1 METSEIAGARDFKA
15 RIPSSARG
23 DTTLS
28 VFIIAVVSVMAPI
41 VVIWLLAGILPPYVP
56 WLITSTLLF
65 IATIFL
71 MVGLALSI
79 IGNRVAAG
87 VHYEV
92 TPTELRLIGGPV
104 HYTIP
109 LNSITRVYKRDFDLS
124 IANRSKRGVTG
135 VRMPSLSLADV
146 RYNDT
151 GPLKMCATSSWK
163 DITIIET
170 TDLKY
175 GVTPADEE
183 GFKSALGIRG

>member
-1 METSEIAGARDFKA
+1 METSQVTGVRDFKA
-15 RIPSSARG
+15 RVPSSARG

-28 VFIIAVVSVMAPI
+28 VFVIAVACMLAPVI
-41 VVIWLLAGILPPYVP
+41 IIWLLAGVLPPFVP
-56 WLITSTLLF
+56 WLVTGTLSF
-65 IATIFL
+65 IAVIFL
-71 MVGLALSI
+71 IVGLALSI
-79 IGNRVAAG
+79 VGNRVAAG

-109 LNSITRVYKRDFDLS
+109 LNTITRVYKRDFDLS
-124 IANRSKRGVTG
+124 LANRPRRQITG

-146 RYNDT
+146 QYNDT

-170 TDLKY
+170 TGLKY

-183 GFKSALGIRG
+183 GFKAALGVRG

>member
-28 VFIIAVVSVMAPI
+28 VFIIAGVCIMAPI
-41 VVIWLLAGILPPYVP
+41 VAIWLLAGILPAYVP
-56 WLITSTLLF
+56 WLVTSTLLF
-65 IATIFL
+65 IGTIFL

-79 IGNRVAAG
+79 IENRVAAG
-87 VHYEV
+87 IHYEV
-92 TPTELRLIGGPV
+92 TPTELRLMGGPV

-109 LNSITRVYKRDFDLS
+109 LSTITRVYKRDFDLS
-124 IANRSKRGVTG
+124 LANRPKRKVTG
-135 VRMPSLSLADV
+135 VRMPGLSLADV
-146 RYNDT
+146 QYNDT
-151 GPLKMCATSSWK
+151 GPLKMCATSAWK

-170 TDLKY
+170 TGLKY

-183 GFKSALGIRG
+183 GFMAALRA